1 MGRLESNPAF
11 YFVIMSFMRVFTSW
25 VEEVGDVL
33 CKITILVNVTNN
45 FLIRRKDSVIKI
57 RRGIPQSF

>member
-11 YFVIMSFMRVFTSW
+11 YFVMMSFMRVFTS
-25 VEEVGDVL
+25 GDVL